1 MEEYQDSPDYSE
13 YSHARIP
20 LRRGLQP
27 GKMQIVCFLTMKI
40 FTFFLSL
47 AATTAL
53 IADEKPYAPENMPGT
68 TIVSAEEVI
77 EMIIADPELV
87 VIDSRKKTE
96 YIKGH
101 IEGAV
106 NIVNTELMF
115 EDLEFIAPDRNRA
128 LLFYCNG
135 ARCLRSSDSITRA
148 TGWGYTNI
156 FWFRGGWKE
165 WTEKRLPVVTD

>member
-1 MEEYQDSPDYSE
+1 MKSF
-13 YSHARIP
+13 A
-20 LRRGLQP
+20 L
-27 GKMQIVCFLTMKI
+27 FLLIT
-40 FTFFLSL
+40 LP
-47 AATTAL
+47 ATLFAS
-53 IADEKPYAPENMPGT
+53 EKPYAPDEMPGV

-77 EMIIADPELV
+77 EMVLANPELI

-101 IEGAV
+101 IEGAI
-106 NIVNTELMF
+106 NILNTELGL
-115 EDLEFIAPDRNRA
+115 EELEFIAPEKTTT

-135 ARCLRSSDSITRA
+135 VRCLRSSDSLVKA
-148 TGWGYTNI
+148 TGWGYTNL